1 MTLVFPYCQARL
13 VDFRAGTGYNEEK
26 TKRKGVTEMMA
37 FPMVW
42 ISYFLGV
49 IYVFAE
55 MVGFF
60 TGRSADEVIEEW
72 GM

>member
-1 MTLVFPYCQARL
+1 
-13 VDFRAGTGYNEEK
+13 
-26 TKRKGVTEMMA
+26 MMA